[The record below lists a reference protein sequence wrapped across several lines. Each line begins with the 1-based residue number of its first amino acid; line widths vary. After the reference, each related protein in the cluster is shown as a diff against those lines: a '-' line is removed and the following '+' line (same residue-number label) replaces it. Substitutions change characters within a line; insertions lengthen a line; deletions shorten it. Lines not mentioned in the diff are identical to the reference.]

1 MKRPH
6 YFSIII
12 VFTAVIFFLIL
23 FTLYIICPMYYKKID
38 LSSTDYYIAHA
49 GGMIDGHTYTNSLE
63 AVLLSIQKGYKY
75 IELDLQLTTDSQLV
89 CMHSIEDYR
98 KMTNTPDSID
108 ISFRNFIKNKIYGR
122 YTPLSA
128 KEIALIIMKYNIT
141 LVTDKISDPIILE
154 RYFSKVRNHVIVEAF
169 SLHDYQELK
178 KLGYCPMLNIRS
190 EGIKRN
196 YIKKCIENNC
206 LIDCISTSATN
217 DDIMNYRILKKLFGV
232 KIITYSPQDPL
243 LLKNHIGREIDLIYI
258 DDKDILKH

>member
-1 MKRPH
+1 M
-6 YFSIII
+6 F
-12 VFTAVIFFLIL
+12 
-23 FTLYIICPMYYKKID
+23 YKKTD

-49 GGMIDGHTYTNSLE
+49 GGIIDGHTYTNSLE

-108 ISFRNFIKNKIYGR
+108 ISFRIFKKNKIYGR

-128 KEIALIIMKYNIT
+128 KELSSIIMKYNIT
-141 LVTDKISDPIILE
+141 LVTDKISDPVILD
-154 RYFSKVRNHVIVEAF
+154 RNFSKVRNHVIVEAF

-178 KLGYCPMLNIRS
+178 KLGYRPMLNIRS

-196 YIKKCIENNC
+196 YIKICIENNC
-206 LIDCISTSATN
+206 LINCISTSATN
-217 DDIMNYRILKKLFGV
+217 DDIMNYRILKKIFGV
-232 KIITYSPQDPL
+232 KIITYSPKDPI
-243 LLKNHIGREIDLIYI
+243 LLKNNIGREIDMIYI
-258 DDKDILKH
+258 DDKDIMRH